1 MHMFKYTRQDIPLY
15 NIATKVEVLFKSKYV
30 SLHVCAHVRMHIHTS
45 NKI

>member
-1 MHMFKYTRQDIPLY
+1 MY

-30 SLHVCAHVRMHIHTS
+30 SMHVCAHVRMHIHTS